1 MKPLQ
6 REGVQVG
13 GLVLKRPGVSKGL
26 SSVPNTR
33 RERAMHSAPALLAAP
48 QRPKNPAYLKSVS
61 LQEPRGRWQD
71 GTEKRPGFRR
81 QASLS
86 QSIRK

>member
-1 MKPLQ
+1 MLTNQ
-6 REGVQVG
+6 G
-13 GLVLKRPGVSKGL
+13 
-26 SSVPNTR
+26 SVPNTTIKR
-33 RERAMHSAPALLAAP
+33 SEQGTKQLAGEWVTQSAHVLLASP

-61 LQEPRGRWQD
+61 LQEPHGRWQD

>member
-1 MKPLQ
+1 
-6 REGVQVG
+6 
-13 GLVLKRPGVSKGL
+13 
-26 SSVPNTR
+26 
-33 RERAMHSAPALLAAP
+33 MHSARVLLGAP